1 MSAIWPLGKHF
12 NLLVC
17 FIYLFMYLLDN
28 GVSILQMPELK
39 GSGP

>member
-17 FIYLFMYLLDN
+17 FMYLLDN